1 MARYTLQ
8 NWVQGELRPMH
19 YDSTQHDAFDVM
31 RWHTEREPRELT
43 GAEGSELTKNLAR
56 LEGQM
61 RRRADGPTREILD
74 AVHVEISMLT
84 DS

>member
-19 YDSTQHDAFDVM
+19 YDSAQHDAFDVM
-31 RWHTEREPRELT
+31 RWHTEREPHELT
-43 GAEGSELTKNLAR
+43 GAEGSELIRDLAR

-74 AVHVEISMLT
+74 AVQVEISRDT
-84 DS
+84 DD